1 MNCWQSSI
9 AIVVSISILLSQLKN
24 TNNPEALHLLGV
36 LSLLPDGL
44 SSWAGRISQIGLGFT
59 RVHHL
64 VCVLLQTS
72 LCFLQGETL
81 KVLSPIRHHILSHN
95 PTAIR
100 HVGDLER
107 YYWILIRDQSKT
119 NLGPGFIEAR
129 NILDSEM
136 GNIGN
141 LVKNAIRD
149 HPSLDVVEV
158 TIDLSWYFSMTI
170 RLIKIGEHTKHHAD
184 RCSQS
189 LGKILRLQS
198 RYEEATAVLN
208 EARVQLT
215 ETGDIL
221 GATRCSQRLGDI
233 LFTQNQYDKA
243 TDVLWEARAKFVEI
257 GIVLCAAQCSQ
268 FLDDILY
275 MQKQFDKATTELKE
289 AQVHRYW

>member
-1 MNCWQSSI
+1 MNSDNLKTLDKLLKELDYFPLAIRLFATVSKGLSLSYLLKQWREERNELLASRKDWQSSI

-72 LCFLQGETL
+72 LCFLQEETL

-170 RLIKIGEHTKHHAD
+170 QLIKLYGD
-184 RCSQS
+184 R
-189 LGKILRLQS
+189 RT
-198 RYEEATAVLN
+198 YETS
-208 EARVQLT
+208 
-215 ETGDIL
+215 
-221 GATRCSQRLGDI
+221 C
-233 LFTQNQYDKA
+233 
-243 TDVLWEARAKFVEI
+243 
-257 GIVLCAAQCSQ
+257 
-268 FLDDILY
+268 
-275 MQKQFDKATTELKE
+275 
-289 AQVHRYW
+289 